1 MFDFY
6 RPQRDMSSPIHSS
19 NIKSVVNQYMLRIT
33 DLEDRLKQTED
44 ELNQMNSEKEYWSG
58 VAERRLKEM
67 EQMKSADDSKEKDA
81 EIIRLNEVIMGY
93 QNKRDTLPAQR
104 DRLRLEVD
112 KMKKKL
118 NEYERREKED
128 KAEIQKLR
136 QQFIYRHEYN
146 IDKISCF
153 KICNIIN

>member
-1 MFDFY
+1 
-6 RPQRDMSSPIHSS
+6 
-19 NIKSVVNQYMLRIT
+19 MLRIT

-44 ELNQMNSEKEYWSG
+44 ELNQINSEKEHWSG

-67 EQMKSADDSKEKDA
+67 EQMKTADDSKEKDA
-81 EIIRLNEVIMGY
+81 EIIRLNEVIMGF
-93 QNKRDTLPAQR
+93 QNRKDTLPAQR

-146 IDKISCF
+146 TNNIYIFF
-153 KICNIIN
+153 KLVTL

>member
-1 MFDFY
+1 
-6 RPQRDMSSPIHSS
+6 
-19 NIKSVVNQYMLRIT
+19 MLRIT
-33 DLEDRLKQTED
+33 DLEDRLKQAED
-44 ELNQMNSEKEYWSG
+44 ELNQANSEKEHWSG

-67 EQMKSADDSKEKDA
+67 EQMKSEDDSKTKDA
-81 EIIRLNEVIMGY
+81 EITKLNDIIIGL

-104 DRLRLEVD
+104 DRLRVEVD

-136 QQFIYRHEYN
+136 QQLIYR
-146 IDKISCF
+146 F
-153 KICNIIN
+153 V